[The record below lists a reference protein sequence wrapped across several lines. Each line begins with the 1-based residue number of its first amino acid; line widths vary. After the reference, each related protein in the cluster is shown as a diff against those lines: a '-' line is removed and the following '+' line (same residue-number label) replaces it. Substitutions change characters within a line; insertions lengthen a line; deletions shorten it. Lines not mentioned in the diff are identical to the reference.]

1 MMIVTWLKIGAIG
14 LPLIGAL
21 TLWRW
26 KEKFLCAQRWLVA
39 IIFGLLGPVALTL
52 FVLNEHYACILLS
65 GRQNC
70 LFDGLATLSL
80 VLLSVVLAS
89 VVLQGVN
96 VALRGVNVALRGVNV
111 ALQGVNVALRGVNK
125 GDCILML
132 LLSSAWAGMAL
143 AENLFVLLI
152 SLNLFLYVIYRW
164 LNRKGLKW
172 RILMLRDDYEDDH
185 GPG

>member
-1 MMIVTWLKIGAIG
+1 MMIVTWLRIGAIG

-26 KEKFLCAQRWLVA
+26 EEKFLCAQRWLVA
-39 IIFGLLGPVALTL
+39 VIFGLLGPVALTL

-89 VVLQGVN
+89 VVL
-96 VALRGVNVALRGVNV
+96 
-111 ALQGVNVALRGVNK
+111 RGVNK

-132 LLSSAWAGMAL
+132 LLSSAWAGMTL
-143 AENLFVLLI
+143 AENLLVLLI
-152 SLNLFLYVIYRW
+152 FLNLFLYVIYRW

>member
-1 MMIVTWLKIGAIG
+1 MMIVTWLRIGAIG

-26 KEKFLCAQRWLVA
+26 KEKSLCAQRWLVA
-39 IIFGLLGPVALTL
+39 VIFGLLGLVALTL
-52 FVLNEHYACILLS
+52 FVLNEHYACIFSS

-80 VLLSVVLAS
+80 VLLSLVLAGVVL
-89 VVLQGVN
+89 
-96 VALRGVNVALRGVNV
+96 RGA
-111 ALQGVNVALRGVNK
+111 NK

-152 SLNLFLYVIYRW
+152 FLNLFLYVIYRW

-172 RILMLRDDYEDDH
+172 RILVLQDDYEDNH

>member
-1 MMIVTWLKIGAIG
+1 MMIVTWLRIGAIG

-52 FVLNEHYACILLS
+52 FVLNRHYACILLS

-80 VLLSVVLAS
+80 VLLSLVLAGVVL
-89 VVLQGVN
+89 
-96 VALRGVNVALRGVNV
+96 R
-111 ALQGVNVALRGVNK
+111 GVNVALRGVNK
-125 GDCILML
+125 GDYILML

-143 AENLFVLLI
+143 AQNLFVLLI
-152 SLNLFLYVIYRW
+152 FLNLFLYVIYRW

-172 RILMLRDDYEDDH
+172 RFLMLRDDYEDDH